1 MSGRE
6 TVPDE
11 ANYSFVLSDEGIE
24 IQELST
30 GRNQTKSECQG
41 QKKKKIKMRQARLKK
56 FCKCNAHL
64 IVVIV
69 AIQSH
74 KGFWACEK
82 PSDRLFKVTF

>member
-1 MSGRE
+1 
-6 TVPDE
+6 
-11 ANYSFVLSDEGIE
+11 
-24 IQELST
+24 
-30 GRNQTKSECQG
+30 
-41 QKKKKIKMRQARLKK
+41 MRQAARLKK

-74 KGFWACEK
+74 KGFWDCEK